1 MGCLKKRGTGRKRT
15 NRVRKSPSPSL
26 RNHPNLQRV
35 LSLRARRC
43 PSLRVR
49 RYPSLR
55 VLRCPSLRV
64 RRCPSLRVLRCPSLE
79 GDYVLRSTK
88 YITEWTDEHMTTH
101 QFVSIG
107 FVMFIVMSV
116 SILSKKKGNF
126 RQRCT

>member
-43 PSLRVR
+43 PSLKVRRCPSLRVRRCPSLRVR

-64 RRCPSLRVLRCPSLE
+64 RRCPSLRVRRCPSLE

-101 QFVSIG
+101 QFVSI
-107 FVMFIVMSV
+107 
-116 SILSKKKGNF
+116 
-126 RQRCT
+126 